1 MSFLYLTIA
10 VVFEVIAT
18 SALKASEGFTRL
30 SPSVAVIVG
39 YSISFYM
46 LSLCLRQIPLGVTYA
61 IWSGLGIVLT
71 AIVGWIAFKEVL
83 DAPAIAGIGLI
94 LAGVLIIRL
103 FSTTATQV

>member
-1 MSFLYLTIA
+1 MSFVYLAIA

-18 SALKASEGFTRL
+18 SSLKASAEFTRL
-30 SPSVAVIVG
+30 WPSVAVVVG

-46 LSLCLRQIPLGVTYA
+46 LSLCLRHIPLGVMYA

-71 AIVGWIAFKEVL
+71 AIVGWIVFKEVL

-94 LAGVLIIRL
+94 LTGVLVIRL
-103 FSTTATQV
+103 FSTAAAQV

>member
-18 SALKASEGFTRL
+18 SALKASEEFTRL
-30 SPSVAVIVG
+30 WPSVAVIVG

-46 LSLCLRQIPLGVTYA
+46 LSLCLRQIPLGVMYA

-94 LAGVLIIRL
+94 LAGVLVIRL
-103 FSTTATQV
+103 FSTTAAQV